1 MTAVPLVLVG
11 SPAFLRLWAALG
23 CREIALT
30 SEMTYEELRELGQ
43 EPASIVLYE
52 DGLLDQLS
60 AVQREELWAAEP
72 PCWIPLPSP
81 RKEPRP

>member
-1 MTAVPLVLVG
+1 MQTPILLVG
-11 SPAFLRLWAALG
+11 SPPFLRLWSALG
-23 CREIALT
+23 CKEIAFNVQM
-30 SEMTYEELRELGQ
+30 SYEEFRELGQ

-60 AVQREELWAAEP
+60 AVQRGQLWGSEP

-81 RKEPRP
+81 RKEPGP